1 MAGYLKVWTSLRS
14 NDGYLSLSGL
24 CRGAYLQLL
33 LWCKSQRD
41 DGTVTA
47 SGWTQVGVELGV
59 DRRTARHVCD
69 KIAAKLL
76 LTHDKNAQGVIT
88 IQFHNYKQW
97 QEITVNEV
105 LKKSRG
111 SVQKCTPPRLDQT
124 RLDQTRPDQTKLG
137 KPPVK
142 EIRNLYIEICQGFPE
157 PQPIEDWSSKRYG
170 NVNARWK
177 MHPDLTW
184 WRTYFERVAASEF
197 LGKATENWGGADFG
211 WIMLPSNMEKIL
223 EGRYDNK
230 TKAKQQLTSE
240 KDYGTSGERQF

>member
-1 MAGYLKVWTSLRS
+1 MAGYVKVWTSLRS

-69 KIAAKLL
+69 KIAAVLL
-76 LTHDKNAQGVIT
+76 LTHGKNAQGVIT
-88 IQFHNYKQW
+88 IEIHNYKQW
-97 QEITVNEV
+97 QEITVEEV
-105 LKKSRG
+105 VKKLRT
-111 SVQKCTPPRLDQT
+111 SVQKRTPT
-124 RLDQTRPDQTKLG
+124 RPDQTRPDQTRPIKAE
-137 KPPVK
+137 KPPF
-142 EIRNLYIEICQGFPE
+142 EQLRILYIEICQGFPKPTE
-157 PQPIEDWSSKRYG
+157 VSDWSPKRKG
-170 NVNARWK
+170 SVNARWK
-177 MHPDLTW
+177 EHPDLDW
-184 WRTYFERVAASEF
+184 WRTYFKRISASNILKQGYES
-197 LGKATENWGGADFG
+197 WGGADFG

-230 TKAKQQLTSE
+230 KEKRGQLTSE
-240 KDYGTSGERQF
+240 KDYGEPGERDF